1 MALPRQPHPCGE
13 GYPETM
19 RGAVALAF
27 AAFALCACASG
38 SAGTSATGTALTV
51 TDWEDGANTADR
63 VQWTLRCNP
72 PRGTLG
78 RPVTACRKLANGGA
92 KLFAPVPRDVVCI
105 QIYGG
110 PQVARVVGTVKG
122 IRVWASLSRTNGCQI
137 SRWDRLSP

>member
-1 MALPRQPHPCGE
+1 
-13 GYPETM
+13 M

-27 AAFALCACASG
+27 AAAALCACASG

-51 TDWEDGANTADR
+51 TYWADGANTAQR

-78 RPVTACRKLANGGA
+78 RAATACRKLANGGA
-92 KLFAPVPRDVVCI
+92 RLFAGVPKDVACI

-110 PQVARVVGTVKG
+110 PQVARVVGAVKG
-122 IRVWASLSRTNGCQI
+122 VRVWASLSRTDGCQI
-137 SRWDRLSP
+137 SRWDRLSPWLLPAGGVS

>member
-1 MALPRQPHPCGE
+1 
-13 GYPETM
+13 M

-27 AAFALCACASG
+27 AAAALCACASG

-51 TDWEDGANTADR
+51 AYWDDGAKRADR

-78 RPVTACRKLANGGA
+78 RAATACKRLATGGI
-92 KLFAPVPRDVVCI
+92 KFFAPVSRGVGCT

-110 PQVARVVGTVKG
+110 PQVARVIGSVKG
-122 IRVWASLSRTNGCQI
+122 NRVWASFSRTDGCQI
-137 SRWDRLSP
+137 SRWDRVSPWLLPAGGVR